1 MNAFRKRF
9 IASSMFLTTTVLVIA
24 LITQGFVEYRNTASE
39 MWTAMRLVL
48 EPWNASAEHR
58 RVESDHSGGERIAN
72 DTEHDFSAG
81 GSEGPPAVSSE
92 TEAIAEQRRDGN
104 AETAATDSTGRNV
117 SGDSEPGADSGAF
130 SRIYGKKGPAGPAGD
145 GTGEEKVIA
154 VLHNPS
160 TGSVT
165 LMTDR
170 HFAISDEKLRA
181 ATLYAMEADSPTG
194 RIGDLGVY
202 YMRGTENRGVMIS
215 FASESYI
222 RDRLADDFV
231 ALAIIFIGSTAL
243 LFLICLWLSKIAVK
257 PLEKSVEMER
267 QFVADLSHDMKTPL
281 TVILANNSI
290 LKSNPDLTV
299 GEQLQWIDSTDDSAR
314 NILGLVNSMLELSR
328 LDAERSKAKLSRRQD
343 TVDASESVADISSAA
358 QKSVLQMESVA
369 FERSVT
375 LDSEITDGLLANT
388 REDYAE
394 RICSG
399 LIDNALKYEP
409 RGGRVVVKLHPFGRH
424 SVVLA
429 VKNDISVISQEDLPH
444 VFERFYRSDKT
455 RDIRSG
461 HGLGLTII
469 KQMADLSGA
478 EMTVGSREGEGTVF
492 TVKFNTPE

>member
-58 RVESDHSGGERIAN
+58 RIESDHSGGELIAN

-104 AETAATDSTGRNV
+104 AATDSTGRNV
-117 SGDSEPGADSGAF
+117 SGDFEPGAGSGAF
-130 SRIYGKKGPAGPAGD
+130 PRIDGKKGPPGPAGD

-154 VLHNPS
+154 VLYSPS
-160 TGSVT
+160 TDSVT

-170 HFAISDEKLRA
+170 HFAISDEKLKA

-202 YMRGTENRGVMIS
+202 YMRGAENRGVMIS

-222 RDRLADDFV
+222 RDRLADDFI

-243 LFLICLWLSKIAVK
+243 LFLICLWLTKIAVK

-267 QFVADLSHDMKTPL
+267 QFIADLSHDMKTPL

-290 LKSNPDLTV
+290 LKSSPDLTV
-299 GEQLQWIDSTDDSAR
+299 GEQLQWIDSTDDSAK
-314 NILGLVNSMLELSR
+314 NILGLVNGMLELSR
-328 LDAERSKAKLSRRQD
+328 LDAEGAKAKLSRRQD
-343 TVDASESVADISSAA
+343 SVDASESVADISSAA

-409 RGGRVVVKLHPFGRH
+409 RGGRVVVKLHPFGRR

-429 VKNDISVISQEDLPH
+429 VKNDVSVISQEDLPH

-461 HGLGLTII
+461 HGLGLSII